1 MMAYRSSVHESTGET
16 PNMLMLGR
24 KVEVPL
30 DVMTEPVP
38 DTPPLATEYA
48 LALQERLASAHDVAR
63 RHLGKAAKRQKRNYD
78 KRVSSKP
85 FRVGDSVWLHNIRRK
100 KGRNPKLDC
109 PWKGPYLVVSVLSD
123 VTYRIQRSRRA
134 KPKVIHADR
143 LKPYLGP
150 ALKSWIVE
158 GERTVMPAE
167 SQVVRA
173 GEVGPVSGSVEAVPG
188 EGMLDGSDRIKS
200 LNPAQCCSP
209 EVMTVVEDPE
219 LDNESFG
226 SDTDTVVLPQT
237 QTATPD
243 DRPLSQTENFDNT
256 SGGHLSQAV
265 RSRYGRQRRPPNYY
279 GDWV

>member
-24 KVEVPL
+24 EIEVPL
-30 DVMTEPVP
+30 DVMTEPTP

-48 LALQERLASAHDVAR
+48 LALQQRLAGAHEVAR
-63 RHLGKAAKRQKRNYD
+63 RHLGKAAERQKRNYD
-78 KRVSSKP
+78 ERVSSKP

-109 PWKGPYLVVSVLSD
+109 PWEGPYLVVSVLSD

-158 GERTVMPAE
+158 REETVMPDE
-167 SQVVRA
+167 SHVVTA
-173 GEVGPVSGSVEAVPG
+173 GEVGPVSDSIEAVLG
-188 EGMLDGSDRIKS
+188 EGMLDDATKS
-200 LNPAQCCSP
+200 LNSIQYSSP
-209 EVMTVVEDPE
+209 EVLTMAEDPE
-219 LDNESFG
+219 SDNESFG
-226 SDTDTVVLPQT
+226 SDTDTVILPQT
-237 QTATPD
+237 QTASPD
-243 DRPLSQTENFDNT
+243 DRPLSGTESFDAV
-256 SGGHLSQAV
+256 GQLSQAV
-265 RSRYGRQRRPPNYY
+265 RSRYGRQRRPPNYS